1 MRQWIGRG
9 ACGLVLVALA
19 AGPAWADL
27 PAPKAAGLLVL
38 QRELAR
44 GSALTHDYEQRE
56 VYLAWPFRW
65 RRTLESGW
73 LTHAELA
80 VTAGGIS
87 DEGGHAFTWS
97 VGPTVFLSSPK
108 DRLSFHIGLRPT
120 YLSNP
125 DPGPLD
131 LGIHLQFT
139 SHMGI
144 MLRLWRGLYFG
155 WRLQHIS
162 NAGLA
167 SVNPGLNPSTAE
179 FRLAW

>member
-1 MRQWIGRG
+1 VRQWIGRG
-9 ACGLVLVALA
+9 VGGLMLVALH
-19 AGPAWADL
+19 AGPVGAEL
-27 PAPKAAGLLVL
+27 PAPHAVGLLVL
-38 QRELAR
+38 ERELAR
-44 GSALTHDYEQRE
+44 GSALTRDYEQRE

-65 RRTLESGW
+65 THPLNGGW
-73 LTHAELA
+73 QARAELVVA
-80 VTAGGIS
+80 AGGIS
-87 DEGGHAFTWS
+87 DDGGHAFTWS
-97 VGPTVFLSSPK
+97 VGPTLFMATPT
-108 DRLSFHIGLRPT
+108 DRLSLHAGVRPT
-120 YLSNP
+120 YISNT
-125 DPGPLD
+125 DPGPID

-139 SHMGI
+139 SHVGI